1 MYSKILSLVVL
12 ALACVILAGCAAP
25 QGGTPTPTATPT
37 TLPPTPPVTA
47 TATLPPV
54 MEPGPTVTVPP
65 SLEVLIDVQRNPISI
80 TPEITVIFQGGKG
93 QLLTQSV
100 DVRVTRSDGQ
110 VKTARIERPGAGETI
125 RTGTSVTLEGTQG
138 TDRVE
143 ITVTINGVPYKIYD
157 RLVSSQSRP

>member
-25 QGGTPTPTATPT
+25 QGGTPTPTPT
-37 TLPPTPPVTA
+37 TLPPSPALTA

-65 SLEVLIDVQRNPISI
+65 ALSVQVDVQRNPISI
-80 TPEITVIFQGGKG
+80 TPEITVTFLGGKG
-93 QLLTQSV
+93 QFLTQSV

-110 VKTARIERPGAGETI
+110 VKTPRIERPGPGESI

-143 ITVTINGVPYKIYD
+143 ITVTINGVPYKTYD
-157 RLVSSQSRP
+157 RLVPAQSRP